1 MLYKFTLMSNSTRHI
16 NYSAL
21 CLASYQST
29 IRSVPSS
36 NSPQHRSCVQPRTD
50 HRVWRKEAGVEAE
63 EEDEVDF
70 WIWEDMAVGDGRG
83 GVGRREREGDGFI
96 GGWPRPWTRT
106 RKRPSRD
113 PHRVNL
119 VLLIGL
125 NLAQTP
131 SRRRP
136 ITRSRWGNR
145 RRGVGRPG
153 VPR

>member
-63 EEDEVDF
+63 EEEELHLEGVGLRV
-70 WIWEDMAVGDGRG
+70 EAEAEEALCREVGDQVAEENAVAGEV
-83 GVGRREREGDGFI
+83 VG
-96 GGWPRPWTRT
+96 P
-106 RKRPSRD
+106 
-113 PHRVNL
+113 
-119 VLLIGL
+119 
-125 NLAQTP
+125 
-131 SRRRP
+131 
-136 ITRSRWGNR
+136 
-145 RRGVGRPG
+145 
-153 VPR
+153 